1 VIKNIAIIGGG
12 GKMGSWFSKYF
23 SNNMRINQLVYD
35 INPQSIRSYSNVVV
49 CENITQCISSA
60 DLVLLCVPVAQ
71 TPSLITYCALKMKSR
86 SILAEISSVKY
97 RTFKALKRVSKK
109 VKPLCIHPMF
119 GPGAPSISQ
128 MKILLV
134 PVKNKVTELNILNSI
149 FKGAKI
155 TILPDPHTH
164 DEAIAI
170 VLGLTYYMN
179 LVFADT
185 VSHEDLLTLK
195 NASGTTFAIQSL
207 LSESILTD
215 QPDLITSLLV
225 ENPFVKKHIQKYLRN
240 ALAFSRLVFDRD
252 DRKLKARF
260 TVIKSHVQEQ
270 QNLDLAYKQMYQI
283 IEQLKD

>member
-1 VIKNIAIIGGG
+1 
-12 GKMGSWFSKYF
+12 
-23 SNNMRINQLVYD
+23 
-35 INPQSIRSYSNVVV
+35 
-49 CENITQCISSA
+49 
-60 DLVLLCVPVAQ
+60 LLCVPVAQ

-149 FKGAKI
+149 FEGAKI

-179 LVFADT
+179 LVFSNT
-185 VSHEDLLTLK
+185 VSHENLLTLK

-270 QNLDLAYKQMYQI
+270 QNLELAYKQMYQI

>member
-1 VIKNIAIIGGG
+1 MIKNIAIIGGG

-23 SNNMRINQLVYD
+23 SNNMRIKQLVYD

-49 CENITQCISSA
+49 CENITKCISSA

-149 FKGAKI
+149 FEGAKI

-179 LVFADT
+179 LVFSNT
-185 VSHEDLLTLK
+185 VSHENLLTLK

-270 QNLDLAYKQMYQI
+270 QNLELAYKQMYQI

>member
-23 SNNMRINQLVYD
+23 SNNMRIKQLVYD

-49 CENITQCISSA
+49 CENITQCISYA

-71 TPSLITYCALKMKSR
+71 TPSLITYCALKMKSH

-149 FKGAKI
+149 FEGAKI

-179 LVFADT
+179 LVFSNT
-185 VSHEDLLTLK
+185 VSHENLLTLK

-270 QNLDLAYKQMYQI
+270 QNLELAYKQMYQI

>member
-1 VIKNIAIIGGG
+1 MKTI
-12 GKMGSWFSKYF
+12 
-23 SNNMRINQLVYD
+23 Q
-35 INPQSIRSYSNVVV
+35 
-49 CENITQCISSA
+49 
-60 DLVLLCVPVAQ
+60 VLLISVCAIVVSFNTAFAQ
-71 TPSLITYCALKMKSR
+71 TTYKSQ
-86 SILAEISSVKY
+86 
-97 RTFKALKRVSKK
+97 F
-109 VKPLCIHPMF
+109 
-119 GPGAPSISQ
+119 
-128 MKILLV
+128 
-134 PVKNKVTELNILNSI
+134 PVKVDTS
-149 FKGAKI
+149 GAI
-155 TILPDPHTH
+155 
-164 DEAIAI
+164 
-170 VLGLTYYMN
+170 M
-179 LVFADT
+179 
-185 VSHEDLLTLK
+185 